1 MMPDISLYM
10 TFAAGLISF
19 LSPCVL
25 PLVPGYLSFIS
36 GVSLTEIREKQESR
50 TLLNK
55 DKRAVLLSS
64 ACFVLGFSIV
74 FVLLGASATWLGA
87 LLSSR
92 ISLLSKIAGLAII
105 FFGIYKM
112 GLIRARFFYK
122 EARFEVKNRK
132 FGYAG
137 ALVIGAAFAFGWTP
151 CIGPILAGVLTYA
164 GTLEKVNQGIL
175 LLLVYSLGLG
185 LPFLLAALAIN
196 HFLRFF
202 GRMKKY
208 LRLLE
213 VTSGAVMVIL
223 GLLIFTNKLI
233 LIPGYFT
240 FLNKFA
246 L

>member
-1 MMPDISLYM
+1 MTDMSLFM

-36 GVSLTEIREKQESR
+36 GVSLAEIREKEESR
-50 TLLNK
+50 TLMNK
-55 DKRAVLLSS
+55 DKGAILLNS

-74 FVLLGASATWLGA
+74 FIVLGASATWLGA
-87 LLSSR
+87 WLSSR

-185 LPFLLAALAIN
+185 LPFLLTAVAIN

-208 LRLLE
+208 LGLLE
-213 VTSGAVMVIL
+213 VASGAVMVIL

>member
-1 MMPDISLYM
+1 MPDISLYM

-25 PLVPGYLSFIS
+25 PLVPGYLSYIS
-36 GVSLTEIREKQESR
+36 GVSFTEIRDKQQNR
-50 TLLNK
+50 TLQSK
-55 DKRAVLLSS
+55 GKSAVLLNS
-64 ACFVLGFSIV
+64 ALFVLGFSIV
-74 FVLLGASATWLGA
+74 FILMGASATWLGA
-87 LLSSR
+87 LLSTR
-92 ISLLSKIAGLAII
+92 ISLLSKFAGLVII

-112 GLIRARFFYK
+112 GLIRAHFFYK
-122 EARFEVKNRK
+122 DARFEIKNRK
-132 FGYAG
+132 FGYLG
-137 ALVIGAAFAFGWTP
+137 AVIIGAAFAFGWTP

-164 GTLEKVNQGIL
+164 GTLEKVNQGVL

-185 LPFLLAALAIN
+185 LPFLLTALAIN
-196 HFLRFF
+196 HFRRFF
-202 GRMKKY
+202 DRMKKY
-208 LRLLE
+208 MHLLE
-213 VTSGAVMVIL
+213 VASGAVMVVL

>member
-1 MMPDISLYM
+1 MPDISLYM
-10 TFAAGLISF
+10 TFAAGLVSF

-25 PLVPGYLSFIS
+25 PLVPGYLSYIS
-36 GVSLTEIREKQESR
+36 GVSFTEIRDKPESR
-50 TLLNK
+50 TLLGK

-64 ACFVLGFSIV
+64 TCFVLGFSIV
-74 FVLLGASATWLGA
+74 FILLGASATWLGA
-87 LLSSR
+87 LLSAR
-92 ISLLSKIAGLAII
+92 ISLLAKIAGLVII

-112 GLIRARFFYK
+112 GLIRANFFYR
-122 EARFEVKNRK
+122 EARFEVKKRK

-137 ALVIGAAFAFGWTP
+137 AIIIGAAFAFGWTP

-164 GTLEKVNQGIL
+164 GTLEKVNQGVL

-185 LPFLLAALAIN
+185 LPFLLTAMAIN
-196 HFLRFF
+196 HFWRFF
-202 GRMKKY
+202 SRMKKH

-213 VTSGAVMVIL
+213 VASGAVMVIL

>member
-1 MMPDISLYM
+1 MPDISLYM

-25 PLVPGYLSFIS
+25 PLVPGYLSYIS
-36 GVSLTEIREKQESR
+36 GVSLAEIRENEESR

-55 DKRAVLLSS
+55 DKGAILLNS

-92 ISLLSKIAGLAII
+92 ISLLSKIAGLTII

-122 EARFEVKNRK
+122 EARFQVKNRK

-137 ALVIGAAFAFGWTP
+137 AIVIGAAFAFGWTP

-185 LPFLLAALAIN
+185 LPFLLTAVAIN
-196 HFLRFF
+196 QFLRFF